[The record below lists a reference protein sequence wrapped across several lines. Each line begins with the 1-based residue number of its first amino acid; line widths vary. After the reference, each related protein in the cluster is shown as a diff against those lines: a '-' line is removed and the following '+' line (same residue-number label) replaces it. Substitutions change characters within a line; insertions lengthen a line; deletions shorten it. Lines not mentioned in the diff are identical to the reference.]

1 MPKPVDV
8 SFYVSRLQSIE
19 KMTQTLPQLEFCP
32 RQSGFYLRPS
42 LDMAERG
49 ARPFEPYPG
58 DLENADLFNTDGEFR
73 AFLMLIAHHLF
84 IRPEAKLTVEAM
96 TYAALVRMEGA
107 DNIAPE
113 RVADAMRDLQ
123 RATI

>member
-1 MPKPVDV
+1 
-8 SFYVSRLQSIE
+8 
-19 KMTQTLPQLEFCP
+19 MTQTLPQLEFYP
-32 RQSGFYLRPS
+32 RQSGLYLRPS

-58 DLENADLFNTDGEFR
+58 DLENADLFNTRSAEFDWPEMSDDEFR
-73 AFLMLIAHHLF
+73 AFLMFIAHHLF

-123 RATI
+123 RAAT